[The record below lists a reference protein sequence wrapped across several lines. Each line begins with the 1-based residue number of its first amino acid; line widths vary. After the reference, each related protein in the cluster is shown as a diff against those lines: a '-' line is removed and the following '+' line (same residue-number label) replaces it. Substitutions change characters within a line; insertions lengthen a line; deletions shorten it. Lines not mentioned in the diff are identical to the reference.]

1 MGYNRTYIGVT
12 VAIVLVVAALVGAST
27 VGNSEPATVALRVL
41 IQSGVVGYG
50 FAEARGHRDNLT
62 VLAAG
67 LVTISGGLYGLYLIR
82 MGEHAFTTLPYLALV
97 GTGMAV
103 LQLTVAE
110 QDISPGLLIV
120 SWLVDRR

>member
-1 MGYNRTYIGVT
+1 MGSNRTYTGAK
-12 VAIVLVVAALVGAST
+12 VAIGLVVAALVGAST
-27 VGNSEPATVALRVL
+27 VGNSEPATVALRVV
-41 IQSGVVGYG
+41 IQGGVVGYG

-67 LVTISGGLYGLYLIR
+67 LLTITGGLYGLYLIR
-82 MGEHAFTTLPYLALV
+82 LGEYAFKTLPYLAFV

-110 QDISPGLLIV
+110 QETSPGLLIV
-120 SWLVDRR
+120 SWLVNRQ